1 MIEIPSRAEMPE
13 RRIRDNWLLKEES
26 SGLESGFNCGDLFM
40 IIPSINAGYCIDP
53 QIDRKTVNAG
63 LIRVFHSVFA
73 AVSDIFGYGFGTVV
87 GGQSRIHEYPVFAVK
102 FDNIVHPS

>member
-1 MIEIPSRAEMPE
+1 M
-13 RRIRDNWLLKEES
+13 
-26 SGLESGFNCGDLFM
+26 
-40 IIPSINAGYCIDP
+40 DP

-73 AVSDIFGYGFGTVV
+73 AVSDIFGYGFGTIV

-102 FDNIVHPS
+102 FDNIVHPSGFREVNADPGMIGFTGITDFQFCRNGLGAQQCGHQRGIV